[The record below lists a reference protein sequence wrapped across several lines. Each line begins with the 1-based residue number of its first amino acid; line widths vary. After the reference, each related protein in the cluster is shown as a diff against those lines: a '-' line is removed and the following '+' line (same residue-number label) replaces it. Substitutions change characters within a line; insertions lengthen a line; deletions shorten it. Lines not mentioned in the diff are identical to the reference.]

1 MRRDDAEMKR
11 LDERGFIVS
20 WLFKLAIGF
29 ALTALVLYEAG
40 AIGVNFFT
48 LDSTA
53 DDIAVKVSLAVQPGT
68 VPRQDALDEQARALA
83 KESGAKF
90 VSVQLEEDSVVVQIR
105 RRAKTLLLH
114 RISFTKDW
122 TRSTAEGRAGTT

>member
-1 MRRDDAEMKR
+1 MKR
-11 LDERGFIVS
+11 FDERGFIVS

-53 DDIAVKVSLAVQPGT
+53 NDIAVKMSLNIRPGT
-68 VPRQDALDEQARALA
+68 VPRQDTLEEEARALA

-90 VSVQLEEDSVVVQIR
+90 VSLQVEEDRVVVQIK
-105 RRAKTLLLH
+105 RRAKTLVLH
-114 RISFTKDW
+114 RIGFAKDW
-122 TRSTAEGRAGTT
+122 TRSTAEGSAGTT

>member
-1 MRRDDAEMKR
+1 MRRDDADMKR

-20 WLFKLAIGF
+20 WLVKLAIGF

-53 DDIAVKVSLAVQPGT
+53 DDIAVKLSVGMSPGQT
-68 VPRQDALDEQARALA
+68 PRQADLEAEAGALA
-83 KESGAKF
+83 QEAGARLR
-90 VSVQLEEDSVVVQIR
+90 SVTFEDGSVVVEI
-105 RRAKTLLLH
+105 
-114 RISFTKDW
+114 
-122 TRSTAEGRAGTT
+122 